1 MRRAETDPPKVA
13 PPSIPPLQGVRT
25 VPVGMKPGVMQ
36 DGRAFFCKWGAE
48 GREEVRNGRFMYDGR
63 AGSLN
68 MMSFLVGGCGG
79 GAVS

>member
-1 MRRAETDPPKVA
+1 
-13 PPSIPPLQGVRT
+13 
-25 VPVGMKPGVMQ
+25 MKPGVMQ

-68 MMSFLVGGCGG
+68 MMSFLVVGCGG

>member
-1 MRRAETDPPKVA
+1 MRRAETDPPKSGTSKY
-13 PPSIPPLQGVRT
+13 PPASGGQEGARRS
-25 VPVGMKPGVMQ
+25 KPGVMQ

>member
-1 MRRAETDPPKVA
+1 M
-13 PPSIPPLQGVRT
+13 
-25 VPVGMKPGVMQ
+25 GMKPGVMQ